1 MSDII
6 QSLWI
11 GESLGKMEQ
20 LSAKSFIDHGH
31 TYHLYTYGKVENIP
45 EGVIVKDGNVI
56 GEGFHEKRSGFME
69 GAAGRIPKR
78 TFGPG
83 VGHVLFPASSDALGH
98 PSGRPAPT
106 CVSKKKEENKHG
118 CRRYV

>member
-11 GESLGKMEQ
+11 GGSLGKMEQ

-45 EGVIVKDGNVI
+45 EGVIVKDGNEIVPKSEIFRYKNGSLSAFSNSSVI
-56 GEGFHEKRSGFME
+56 RV
-69 GAAGRIPKR
+69 
-78 TFGPG
+78 T
-83 VGHVLFPASSDALGH
+83 V
-98 PSGRPAPT
+98 RPAVHVVAAPH
-106 CVSKKKEENKHG
+106 VVHAVRVHQKLGQLVFED
-118 CRRYV
+118 

>member
-11 GESLGKMEQ
+11 GGSLGKMEQ

-45 EGVIVKDGNVI
+45 EGVIVKDGNEIV
-56 GEGFHEKRSGFME
+56 
-69 GAAGRIPKR
+69 PKSEI
-78 TFGPG
+78 F
-83 VGHVLFPASSDALGH
+83 
-98 PSGRPAPT
+98 
-106 CVSKKKEENKHG
+106 
-118 CRRYV
+118 RYKNGSLSAFSN